1 MIDACRGSN
10 SNYFWHKALQ
20 GKMARKR
27 LYKATSMK
35 RPFYQAFKLAAIGMA
50 LYAGVTGL
58 RGQSSFSM
66 QIIADNDF
74 AVFGGTATSVND
86 LIYQND
92 AGWPDQLNNLS
103 TITFD
108 LQPGDTTF
116 YLLGMGGGGE
126 ENISG
131 TVNGVDITTISV
143 SMSSDI
149 SLYLGGYDLGAV
161 AAGTYDASLSDVQ
174 TALPNLTWGSPTIN
188 NSDYVITQ
196 SPTGQGFHF
205 DDSTAELFEFN
216 AVDVGVTPTPEPSTG
231 LLLAAAGAVIAASRG
246 RRFFPPRV

>member
-1 MIDACRGSN
+1 MKKT
-10 SNYFWHKALQ
+10 FHK
-20 GKMARKR
+20 
-27 LYKATSMK
+27 S
-35 RPFYQAFKLAAIGMA
+35 FYCAVIGTAF
-50 LYAGVTGL
+50 YAGVTGVQ
-58 RGQSSFSM
+58 GQSFSM
-66 QIIADNDF
+66 QIVADNDF
-74 AVFGGTATSVND
+74 ALFGGTASGVND

-92 AGWPDQLNNLS
+92 VSWPDQLDNLS

-131 TVNGVDITTISV
+131 TVNGVDLTTIDV

-149 SLYLGGYDLGAV
+149 SPFLTGYDLDAV

-174 TALPNLTWGSPTIN
+174 TAFPGLTWGSPTFN
-188 NSDYVITQ
+188 NTDGVITQ

-205 DDSTAELFEFN
+205 DDGTAHLFEFD
-216 AVDVGVTPTPEPSTG
+216 ATEVGVTPVPEPSSG
-231 LLLAAAGAVIAASRG
+231 LLLAGAGLVIAASRF
-246 RRFFPPRV
+246 RRCFSPRV

>member
-1 MIDACRGSN
+1 
-10 SNYFWHKALQ
+10 
-20 GKMARKR
+20 MARNR
-27 LYKATSMK
+27 LLKAAGMK
-35 RPFYQAFKLAAIGMA
+35 KLFGKYFELAAMGTA
-50 LYAGVTGL
+50 LFAGIAAAQ
-58 RGQSSFSM
+58 GQSFSV

-74 AVFGGTATSVND
+74 ALFGGTATSVND

-92 AGWPDQLNNLS
+92 VGWPDQLNNLS

-108 LQPGDTTF
+108 LPPGDTTF

-131 TVNGVDITTISV
+131 TVNGVDITTIDV
-143 SMSSDI
+143 SMSSDL
-149 SLYLGGYDLGAV
+149 SPYLTGYDLSAV
-161 AAGTYDASLSDVQ
+161 AAGTYSADLFDVQ
-174 TALPNLTWGSPTIN
+174 TALPNLTWGSPTFN

-231 LLLAAAGAVIAASRG
+231 SLLAVAVAAIAASC
-246 RRFFPPRV
+246 RRRCSPPRV

>member
-1 MIDACRGSN
+1 
-10 SNYFWHKALQ
+10 
-20 GKMARKR
+20 
-27 LYKATSMK
+27 MK
-35 RPFYQAFKLAAIGMA
+35 KLRYQSLKLAVMGMA
-50 LYAGVTGL
+50 LCAGITGL

-116 YLLGMGGGGE
+116 YLLGMGGGGQ

-131 TVNGVDITTISV
+131 TVNGVDITTINV
-143 SMSSDI
+143 SMSSDL
-149 SLYLGGYDLGAV
+149 SPYLAGYDLGAV

-174 TALPNLTWGSPTIN
+174 TALPNLTWGSPTFN
-188 NSDYVITQ
+188 NTDYVITQ
-196 SPTGQGFHF
+196 SPTGQGYDFA
-205 DDSTAELFEFN
+205 SGTAPLFEFN
-216 AVDVGVTPTPEPSTG
+216 ATDVGVAPTPEPSTS
-231 LLLAAAGAVIAASRG
+231 LLLAGAGAVIAACRAGLALFRRQRG
-246 RRFFPPRV
+246 FDGVSHFR